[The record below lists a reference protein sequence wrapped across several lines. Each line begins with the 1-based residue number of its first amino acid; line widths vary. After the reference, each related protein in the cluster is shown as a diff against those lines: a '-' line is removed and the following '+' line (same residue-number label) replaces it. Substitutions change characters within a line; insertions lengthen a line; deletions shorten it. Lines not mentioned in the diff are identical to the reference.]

1 MKDPDDVRIKT
12 EIDEITERINNI
24 MKKVGDL
31 VIDTKEEQDQKE
43 D

>member
-1 MKDPDDVRIKT
+1 MKDADDVRIKT
-12 EIDEITERINNI
+12 EIDEIIERINNI